1 MTSFYT
7 VDSVVLAF
15 AVTTLSCGGIVIFS
29 MTTKRDITSM
39 LGFAVIIG
47 MVLVLF
53 GLFATIWTMIFHT
66 RTLYL
71 IYAGFGTLVFMLYL
85 AIDIQMIMGGRKFE
99 IEPEEHIFAAIM
111 LFMDIVQI
119 FWFILSLFGD
129 RSRSLEEKN
138 KELDGLRRQLA
149 REEEEKR
156 ELFAQIN
163 SLIGEL
169 AQIKQAE
176 NVSSKE
182 NELALLQSELDELK
196 LDFGRKQ
203 GELQKICG
211 ELAREREESRR
222 RENIMQ
228 LESSRMEEELR
239 ERDELLKEL
248 TETSDELGRALN
260 EANND
265 LQNVREQLAI
275 TQQEL
280 TNKQKTNLNIPSIN
294 DNNKKSEELR
304 ESKEKIK
311 ILEERLNIS
320 NHKTEDFEQKFSLLA
335 ISNTELKSQLKAA
348 EMALEN
354 DKTKNLEILEKIKE
368 EIELKAKLNLDE
380 LLEKE
385 KIKNEEKILKAEKEN
400 SRLNDL
406 LFSEQRNKEL
416 LKGQL
421 VALKKENE
429 FLENCLKERNNEE
442 INEKINFEKELL
454 QTKVI
459 SFFN

>member
-1 MTSFYT
+1 
-7 VDSVVLAF
+7 
-15 AVTTLSCGGIVIFS
+15 
-29 MTTKRDITSM
+29 
-39 LGFAVIIG
+39 
-47 MVLVLF
+47 
-53 GLFATIWTMIFHT
+53 
-66 RTLYL
+66 
-71 IYAGFGTLVFMLYL
+71 
-85 AIDIQMIMGGRKFE
+85 
-99 IEPEEHIFAAIM
+99 
-111 LFMDIVQI
+111 
-119 FWFILSLFGD
+119 
-129 RSRSLEEKN
+129 
-138 KELDGLRRQLA
+138 
-149 REEEEKR
+149 
-156 ELFAQIN
+156 
-163 SLIGEL
+163 
-169 AQIKQAE
+169 
-176 NVSSKE
+176 
-182 NELALLQSELDELK
+182 
-196 LDFGRKQ
+196 
-203 GELQKICG
+203 
-211 ELAREREESRR
+211 
-222 RENIMQ
+222 MQ

-294 DNNKKSEELR
+294 DNNLL
-304 ESKEKIK
+304 KEKENLQIEIK
-311 ILEERLNIS
+311 ELNYKLKCVEQKVCEKDELLKLNIS

-454 QTKVI
+454 QTKLNQLEKENTRLTSELIGIEQKAEREIKQLNNSLEKIKNEKEEIPSSQPIAKPRKTLNNGNGNNLTETFVEDI
-459 SFFN
+459 EEEEQINIIKSELEKQKRLVTVLRKKLQQQQLDALKQQKQ